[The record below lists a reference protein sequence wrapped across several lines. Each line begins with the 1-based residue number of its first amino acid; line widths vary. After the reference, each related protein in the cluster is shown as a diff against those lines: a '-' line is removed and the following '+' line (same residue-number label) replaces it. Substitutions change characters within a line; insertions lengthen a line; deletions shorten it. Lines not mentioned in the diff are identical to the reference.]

1 MYKYAQP
8 NYEVSNH
15 VQTLMEK
22 HKEKYY
28 KQISNIEKEVA
39 NNVLDVFYK
48 EDIEYVTYPRY
59 TGNMDSND
67 AVELSELRDKET
79 QEVYVYIQK
88 KGTFGLGCDYAVAYN
103 RNYFSHLPDIN
114 LF

>member
-1 MYKYAQP
+1 MYKYTQP

-59 TGNMDSND
+59 TGNIDSND

-88 KGTFGLGCDYAVAYN
+88 KGTFGLGCEYVVAYN
-103 RNYFSHLPDIN
+103 RKYFSHLPDGN

>member
-15 VQTLMEK
+15 IQALMEK
-22 HKEKYY
+22 HKENYY

-48 EDIEYVTYPRY
+48 EDIE
-59 TGNMDSND
+59 
-67 AVELSELRDKET
+67 
-79 QEVYVYIQK
+79 
-88 KGTFGLGCDYAVAYN
+88 
-103 RNYFSHLPDIN
+103 
-114 LF
+114 

>member
-15 VQTLMEK
+15 IQTLMEK
-22 HKEKYY
+22 HKENYY

-48 EDIEYVTYPRY
+48 EDIEYVTYPSY
-59 TGNMDSND
+59 TRNIDSND
-67 AVELSELRDKET
+67 AIELSELRDKET

-88 KGTFGLGCDYAVAYN
+88 NGTFGLDCEYIVAYN
-103 RNYFSHLPDIN
+103 RKYFSHLPDVN